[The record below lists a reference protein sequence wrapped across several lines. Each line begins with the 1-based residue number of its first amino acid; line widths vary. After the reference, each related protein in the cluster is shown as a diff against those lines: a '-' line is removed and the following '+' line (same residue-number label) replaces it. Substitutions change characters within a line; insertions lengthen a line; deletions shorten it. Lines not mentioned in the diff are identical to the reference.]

1 MIPGEY
7 FHPDD
12 EIELNSG
19 KPCKLLSVSN
29 KGDRPIQIGAHMHF
43 FEVNRSLIFDREA
56 AFGMRLNIPSGTCVR
71 FEPGQTH
78 EVEVVAL
85 GGIGVVYGFNR
96 LTEGSIADA
105 STREGSIKKMR
116 TFCDGK

>member
-1 MIPGEY
+1 
-7 FHPDD
+7 
-12 EIELNSG
+12 
-19 KPCKLLSVSN
+19 
-29 KGDRPIQIGAHMHF
+29 
-43 FEVNRSLIFDREA
+43 
-56 AFGMRLNIPSGTCVR
+56 MRLNIPSGTCVR

-105 STREGSIKKMR
+105 STRDGSIKKMR
-116 TFCDGK
+116 TFCDGKQ